1 MLLVAGHSL
10 EDVSHQE
17 AVTIIRRS
25 YMDKTDP
32 ILKVVLLKDWQTMD
46 QGDISI
52 ILRDFP
58 LDFSEKYCLFD
69 IVFVLGH

>member
-1 MLLVAGHSL
+1 MSVLLVAGHSL

-32 ILKVVLLKDWQTMD
+32 ILKVVLLKD
-46 QGDISI
+46 
-52 ILRDFP
+52 
-58 LDFSEKYCLFD
+58 
-69 IVFVLGH
+69 